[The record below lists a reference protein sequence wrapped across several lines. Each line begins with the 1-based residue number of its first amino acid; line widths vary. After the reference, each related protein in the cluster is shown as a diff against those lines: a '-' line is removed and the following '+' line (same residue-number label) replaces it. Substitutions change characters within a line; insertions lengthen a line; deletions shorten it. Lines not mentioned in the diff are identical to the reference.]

1 MTIGNSSFQIGGKT
15 CTFAE
20 FGPDELGQAAGL
32 SPALESA
39 WRQWGYMP
47 WGQHKPKAVSA
58 VTAVETA
65 VSHRLALHGVLPSE
79 IGRLCCGSVALLFW
93 YAFLNVNGSCEVAGM
108 PDEVDDFL
116 CKFYNNHR
124 LAAELTGVS
133 RKTAYQYLYRHNG
146 LGQFER
152 ALNLKHIIGTEIAT
166 NYEIVDLARIAEEFC
181 VAAKRPLLYVELT
194 RFCTPKSRWIKRLTH
209 RL

>member
-1 MTIGNSSFQIGGKT
+1 MSIGPGTFRIGGKT
-15 CTFAE
+15 CTFNE
-20 FGPDELGQAAGL
+20 FGPDELGEAAGL
-32 SPALESA
+32 SPALEAA

-47 WGQHKPKAVSA
+47 WGMHKPQTVSA
-58 VTAVETA
+58 VRAVETA

-79 IGRLCCGSVALLFW
+79 SGRLSSGSVALVFW
-93 YAFLNVNGSCEVAGM
+93 YAFLNVNGSCEVAGI

-116 CKFYNNHR
+116 CEFYNNHG

-133 RKTAYQYLYRHNG
+133 PKTAYQYLYRHNG

-152 ALNLKHIIGTEIAT
+152 ALNLKNIMGTEIAA

-181 VAAKRPLLYVELT
+181 AAAKRPLLSVELT
-194 RFCTPKSRWIKRLTH
+194 RSRSPKSRWIKRLTH
-209 RL
+209 RV